1 MAIAANTYPAPDR
14 LPIRR
19 ALLSV
24 FDKTGIEELARFLAG
39 QGVELL
45 STGGTARALT
55 ALGLTVKDVS
65 EITGFPEIMDGRV
78 KTLHPSV
85 HGGLLGIRADPTHA
99 EAMQAHG
106 IGGIDLLVVNLY
118 PFEETVASGADA
130 AAIVENIDIGGPAM
144 IRAGAKNHPYVTVM
158 TDPADYTTLM
168 DTMVAG
174 GGQTDLELRRRVLP
188 CRRKPARYGLS
199 LIHI

>member
-65 EITGFPEIMDGRV
+65 EITGFPEIMDAV
-78 KTLHPSV
+78 SYTHLTL
-85 HGGLLGIRADPTHA
+85 PT
-99 EAMQAHG
+99 
-106 IGGIDLLVVNLY
+106 ILLV
-118 PFEETVASGADA
+118 
-130 AAIVENIDIGGPAM
+130 
-144 IRAGAKNHPYVTVM
+144 
-158 TDPADYTTLM
+158 
-168 DTMVAG
+168 
-174 GGQTDLELRRRVLP
+174 
-188 CRRKPARYGLS
+188 
-199 LIHI
+199 